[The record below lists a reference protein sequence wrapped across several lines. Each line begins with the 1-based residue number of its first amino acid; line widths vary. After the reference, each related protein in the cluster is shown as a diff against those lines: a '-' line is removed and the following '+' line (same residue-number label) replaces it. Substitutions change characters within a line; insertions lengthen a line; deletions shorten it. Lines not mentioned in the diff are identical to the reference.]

1 MIRRKLAGEMVR
13 EGPLEEV
20 TLPWREPCRDGAV
33 QRERQVK
40 VRGRESR
47 RRVRGLQGERRGGR
61 KSPQVGLIF
70 LSSEGSIIVLLDFC
84 FKYQMVHEG
93 L

>member
-40 VRGRESR
+40 VR
-47 RRVRGLQGERRGGR
+47 
-61 KSPQVGLIF
+61 
-70 LSSEGSIIVLLDFC
+70 VL
-84 FKYQMVHEG
+84 
-93 L
+93 